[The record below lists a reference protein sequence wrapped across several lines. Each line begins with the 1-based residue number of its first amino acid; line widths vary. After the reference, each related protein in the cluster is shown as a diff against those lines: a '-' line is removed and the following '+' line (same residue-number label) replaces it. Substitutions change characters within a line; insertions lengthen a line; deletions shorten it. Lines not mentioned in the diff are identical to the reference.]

1 MLKHQAKFVMYLR
14 VYCVLVDD
22 NLDLTSVLRTAS
34 LNPIKSLR
42 REQIGMS
49 QKYIQCFGDIYI
61 YIYIYIGRGI
71 CF

>member
-1 MLKHQAKFVMYLR
+1 MVKHPTKFVMYLR

-22 NLDLTSVLRTAS
+22 NLDLTSMLCTAS

-49 QKYIQCFGDIYI
+49 HKHIQCENTVQ
-61 YIYIYIGRGI
+61 
-71 CF
+71 